1 MKLRYK
7 ILGGLALTLAL
18 ATIAFGLVLSHDSP
32 CAQAPSLTDG
42 KPTMQATMHRCYG
55 SPDVV
60 KLEPVEKP
68 SAVED
73 LVLVRVRA
81 AAVNPLDW
89 HYLRGEPFIMR
100 LATGLGAPEDGR
112 LGVDFAGVV
121 EAVGNKVTRFKA
133 GDEVFGGGHGAL
145 AEYVLLSESRHL
157 VHKPDNVSPE
167 QAGSVAIAGVTALQ
181 AVRDHGRLKAGQR
194 VLINGASGG
203 VGTFA
208 VQIAKSMGAE
218 VTGVCS
224 GRNAELVRSLG
235 ADQVIDYTLTD
246 FTEGQ
251 QRFDLIIDM
260 VGNHSLARL
269 EGVLTEQG
277 SAVIVGGPSTNR
289 WIGPLSG
296 ALWAELRAP
305 FSKHKM
311 GFMLAELKSEDLQTL
326 ADLMQSGKLTPVIDR
341 SFPLSETAQALSYLE
356 TGRARGKVV
365 VTMN

>member
-7 ILGGLALTLAL
+7 ILGGLAATLAL

-32 CAQAPSLTDG
+32 CTEAPAIAAGTA
-42 KPTMQATMHRCYG
+42 TMQAAAHRCYG

-100 LATGLGAPEDGR
+100 LSTGLGAPEDGR

-121 EAVGNKVTRFKA
+121 EAVGPKVTNFKP
-133 GDEVFGGGHGAL
+133 GDEVFGGRSGAL
-145 AEYVLLSESRHL
+145 AEYVLLSESRNL
-157 VHKPDNVSPE
+157 VHKPANISLE

-181 AVRDHGRLKAGQR
+181 AVRDRGQLKVGQR

-208 VQIAKSMGAE
+208 VQIAKSIGAE

-224 GRNAELVRSLG
+224 GRNVDLVRSLG
-235 ADQVIDYTLTD
+235 ADQVIDYTQTD
-246 FTEGQ
+246 FTEGE
-251 QRFDLIIDM
+251 QRYDLIIDM
-260 VGNHSLARL
+260 VGNHSLSSL
-269 EGVLTEQG
+269 ERVLAEQG
-277 SAVIVGGPSTNR
+277 SVVIVGGPSNNR

-305 FSKHKM
+305 FSKHEM

-326 ADLMQSGKLTPVIDR
+326 ADLMQSGKLMPAIDR
-341 SFPLSETAQALSYLE
+341 SFPLSEVAEALRYLE
-356 TGRARGKVV
+356 AGRARGKVV

>member
-7 ILGGLALTLAL
+7 ILGGLAAMLAV
-18 ATIAFGLVLSHDSP
+18 ATIAFGLVLSHDSA
-32 CAQAPSLTDG
+32 CVEAPTLPEGT
-42 KPTMQATMHRCYG
+42 PTMQAAAHRCYG

-60 KLEPVEKP
+60 QLESVEKP

-73 LVLVRVRA
+73 QVLVRVRA

-89 HYLRGEPFIMR
+89 HYLRGEPFVMR
-100 LATGLGAPEDGR
+100 LSTGLGTPEDGR

-121 EAVGNKVTRFKA
+121 EAVGPKVTRFKP
-133 GDEVFGGGHGAL
+133 GDEVFGGRSGAL
-145 AEYVLLSESRHL
+145 AEYVLVSESRNVL
-157 VHKPDNVSPE
+157 HKPANISME

-181 AVRDHGRLKAGQR
+181 ALRDRGRLQAGQR

-208 VQIAKSMGAE
+208 VQIAKSLGAE

-235 ADQVIDYTLTD
+235 ADQVIDYTQTD
-246 FTEGQ
+246 FTEGP
-251 QRFDLIIDM
+251 QRYDLIVDM
-260 VGNHSLARL
+260 VGNHPLSRL
-269 EGVLTEQG
+269 ERVLSDQG
-277 SAVIVGGPSTNR
+277 SVAIVGGPSSNR

-305 FSKHKM
+305 FSKHEM
-311 GFMLAELKSEDLQTL
+311 GFMLAELKPVDLQAL
-326 ADLMQSGKLTPVIDR
+326 ADLMQSGQLTPVIDR
-341 SFPLSETAQALSYLE
+341 SFPLSEVAQALQYLE